1 MKWTFSLVIVVA
13 ALCWASVGRAD
24 ITGYNCDSDGDG
36 AVDCALTGWAE
47 NVEGTSDYGMTIEGN
62 QFWGPGHM
70 NGAFTTDTDLDP
82 TVRVRNIIDNDTG
95 FAWTGYHID
104 VAMNNPF
111 TLDLAQ
117 VYDPIGWAAHVTA
130 PALVGGKW
138 VGKIDYTPGT
148 PIAVGDSLDFGYRIS
163 FVGLTSYTYCQT
175 MSPVPEPGTMA
186 LLLAGFAIAGLA
198 IARRRHA

>member
-1 MKWTFSLVIVVA
+1 MKRTFSLVVVAA

-24 ITGYNCDSDGDG
+24 IIGWNCDNDEDG
-36 AVDCALTGWAE
+36 AINCAVTDWDE
-47 NVEGTSDYGMTIEGN
+47 NVEGTSDYAMMIEGI
-62 QFWGPGHM
+62 QYWGPGHM
-70 NGAFTTDTDLDP
+70 NGVFTTDTELDP
-82 TVRVRNIIDNDTG
+82 TVRVRNIVDNDTD

-117 VYDPIGWAAHVTA
+117 VYAPTDWTASVTA
-130 PALVGGKW
+130 PVQVGSQW
-138 VGKIDYTPGT
+138 VGQVDYTPGT
-148 PIAVGDSLDFGYRIS
+148 AVAIGDSLDFGYRIS
-163 FVGLTSYTYCQT
+163 FVGLKSYTYCQT

-198 IARRRHA
+198 IARRRRA